1 MDALLGLACSP
12 SSPWALPEGASAED
26 RFLKELAI
34 RKPWQIKDSFFYSY
48 FTSLRVVDK
57 KAGAR
62 GESVSLTLGHPTQG
76 GWEGGRERPDLSG
89 GRLGPPPTAEPSC
102 PGPL

>member
-57 KAGAR
+57 KAGVPGGLSE
-62 GESVSLTLGHPTQG
+62 GERVCVPYTGTPTQG
-76 GWEGGRERPDLSG
+76 TGRDQICQVG
-89 GRLGPPPTAEPSC
+89 DIWAH
-102 PGPL
+102 